1 MLKLRLEHS
10 GRPTDLNLP
19 SRRVETTAKSYFICK
34 PIKMSIYKVVI
45 HNKWIHNYTWVY
57 IFSQIIVMHLA
68 HFGIE
73 YFVLV
78 YFEIRLI
85 IHQSSLSV
93 ILIRV
98 NHLHQ
103 NLSQSFYLKR
113 SPAWCVSVDWVLAY
127 EPKGCLF
134 NSQSG
139 HVPGLQPR
147 SPVGGTQEATTHW
160 CFSPSLSPSLLLS
173 LKISK
178 CNL

>member
-1 MLKLRLEHS
+1 
-10 GRPTDLNLP
+10 
-19 SRRVETTAKSYFICK
+19 
-34 PIKMSIYKVVI
+34 
-45 HNKWIHNYTWVY
+45 
-57 IFSQIIVMHLA
+57 MHLA

-113 SPAWCVSVDWVLAY
+113 SPAWCVSVD
-127 EPKGCLF
+127 
-134 NSQSG
+134 
-139 HVPGLQPR
+139 
-147 SPVGGTQEATTHW
+147 
-160 CFSPSLSPSLLLS
+160 
-173 LKISK
+173 
-178 CNL
+178 